1 VLTLNRDAN
10 RRPVQPDGPVV
21 HDLYGIR
28 IRTPWPVRGVPATDE
43 AWDVEFVE
51 GDTAM
56 LADAAAHVSPEQRD
70 RWAQYAVLADG
81 SRYRRWSGLF
91 EFLVTPDA
99 RCIHARALDHTNDEA
114 LLAYL
119 LVDALSYTMV
129 RLGREPLHATAVLT
143 DRGVV
148 AFVGDSGRGKST
160 LGALFVRHGCRLVT
174 DDMLV
179 LTHEREGYLA
189 HPGPPRIKL
198 YRDIAD
204 RVFGDAS
211 GGVPMNPLTDKL
223 IVPLTDEQ
231 AVRQP
236 AAISAL
242 YLIRDHDD
250 RGRPPRPFIRRLSP
264 ASAFPEILAATAG
277 HYAFERERLTRQF
290 EFVRRL
296 VERVPIKTLSYPRD
310 TDTMSSLRDAVLA
323 DLDRSVN

>member
-1 VLTLNRDAN
+1 MLTINRDAGL
-10 RRPVQPDGPVV
+10 PVQPDGPIV

-28 IRTPWPVRGVPATDE
+28 IRTPWPVGGVPATE
-43 AWDVEFVE
+43 GGWDVEFVE
-51 GDTAM
+51 GDAAM
-56 LADAAAHVSPEQRD
+56 LADAAAHVDPEQRD
-70 RWAQYAVLADG
+70 RWAQYAVLPDG

-91 EFLVTPDA
+91 EFLVVPDA
-99 RCIHARALDHTNDEA
+99 RRIYARSLNRANDEA

-119 LVDALSYTMV
+119 LVDALSYAMV

-148 AFVGDSGRGKST
+148 AFVGESGDGKST
-160 LGALFVRHGCRLVT
+160 LGALFVRHGFRLVT

-179 LTHEREGYLA
+179 LTHERDECMA

-204 RVFGDAS
+204 RIFGD
-211 GGVPMNPLTDKL
+211 GYRGVPMNPVTDKL
-223 IVPLTDEQ
+223 IVPLTDAQ

-236 AAISAL
+236 GAIRAL
-242 YLIRDHDD
+242 YLIGGNRERCAGPH
-250 RGRPPRPFIRRLSP
+250 PFIRQLSP

-277 HYAFERERLTRQF
+277 HYAFERDRLTRQF

-296 VERVPIKTLSYPRD
+296 VERVPIKTLSYQRDKDNMPRV
-310 TDTMSSLRDAVLA
+310 RDAVLG
-323 DLDRSVN
+323 DLDRSVS

>member
-1 VLTLNRDAN
+1 VLIHNRDAD
-10 RRPVQPDGPVV
+10 RRPARPDRPVV

-28 IRTPWPVRGVPATDE
+28 VRTPWAIRGVPATDA

-51 GDTAM
+51 GDAAM

-70 RWAQYAVLADG
+70 LWAQYAVLPDG

-99 RCIHARALDHTNDEA
+99 RCIHARTLHHTNNET

-119 LVDALSYTMV
+119 LVDALSYAMV

-143 DRGVV
+143 EQGVV
-148 AFVGDSGRGKST
+148 AFVGESGRGKST

-179 LTHEREGYLA
+179 LTHERDGCMA

-204 RVFGDAS
+204 RIFGEAS
-211 GGVPMNPLTDKL
+211 CGVAMNPQTDKL
-223 IVPLTDEQ
+223 IMPLADDQ
-231 AVRQP
+231 VVRQP

-242 YLIRDHDD
+242 YLIRDNHD
-250 RGRPPRPFIRRLSP
+250 RSRPPRPFIRQLSP

-277 HYAFERERLTRQF
+277 HYARERDRLTRQF

-296 VERVPIKTLSYPRD
+296 VEHVPIKTLSYPRD
-310 TDTMSSLRDAVLA
+310 KDSMSSLRDAVLG